1 MTILYGF
8 NILLKDIFKIKFPC
22 SVLGMLINLI
32 FLCILSY
39 LSEFKRVVVVVVV
52 VVIMKKKKT
61 VIQGYT
67 LDIYE
72 MDQIG
77 S

>member
-32 FLCILSY
+32 FMYFEL
-39 LSEFKRVVVVVVV
+39 FK
-52 VVIMKKKKT
+52 
-61 VIQGYT
+61 
-67 LDIYE
+67 
-72 MDQIG
+72 
-77 S
+77 